1 MESTGVP
8 ELPAPTELER
18 ICRGLAAL
26 DAMLS
31 AEWEYRSYSFNQAW
45 SPDRSER
52 MASMRNGSGDDWH
65 LVFTPGGVFLK
76 AFWHEYPG
84 EDVAAIYEGLP
95 DALAAQRTEP
105 AFSMADV
112 TFGGWH
118 DGTRWTLRGNAAP
131 MLEELAI
138 LTGDPVHYQAYAS
151 DYFEAQV
158 PLDEIAHVL
167 AGRPLDDAHVA
178 QISIERT
185 LAELQDDLAE
195 IGYGQ
200 HVVGAHVVAS

>member
-1 MESTGVP
+1 MESTDVP
-8 ELPAPTELER
+8 QLPPPTALER

-26 DAMLS
+26 DAMLC
-31 AEWEYRSYSFNQAW
+31 AEWEGRLYSFNQAW
-45 SPDRSER
+45 NPDRGER
-52 MASMRNGSGDDWH
+52 MASMRSGSGDDWF
-65 LVFTPGGVFLK
+65 LVFAPGGVFLK

-95 DALAAQRTEP
+95 DSLAAQLTEP

-131 MLEELAI
+131 MLDELTM
-138 LTGDPVHYQAYAS
+138 LTGDPMRYQAYAS
-151 DYFEAQV
+151 SYFEAEL

-167 AGRPLDDAHVA
+167 AGRPLDDTHVA

-195 IGYGQ
+195 IGYGR
-200 HVVGAHVVAS
+200 HSLGIE

>member
-1 MESTGVP
+1 MESTGDLT
-8 ELPAPTELER
+8 LPAPTELER

-26 DAMLS
+26 DAMLCT
-31 AEWEYRSYSFNQAW
+31 AWEDRLYSFNQAW
-45 SPDRSER
+45 NPDRGER
-52 MASMRNGSGDDWH
+52 MASMRSGSGDDWF
-65 LVFTPGGVFLK
+65 LVFAPGGVFLK

-95 DALAAQRTEP
+95 DALAAQLTEP
-105 AFSMADV
+105 AFAMADV

-131 MLEELAI
+131 LRDELAM
-138 LTGDPVHYQAYAS
+138 LTGDPVRYQVYAS
-151 DYFEAQV
+151 SFFEAEL

-167 AGRPLDDAHVA
+167 AGRPLDDAHVG

-200 HVVGAHVVAS
+200 HTL

>member
-1 MESTGVP
+1 MESSGDP

-26 DAMLS
+26 DAMLC
-31 AEWEYRSYSFNQAW
+31 ADWEGRLYSFNQAW
-45 SPDRSER
+45 SPDLSER
-52 MASMRNGSGDDWH
+52 MASMRSGSGDDWF
-65 LVFTPGGVFLK
+65 LVFAPGGVFLK
-76 AFWHEYPG
+76 AFCHEYPG

-95 DALAAQRTEP
+95 DALAAQLTEP

-131 MLEELAI
+131 MRDELAM
-138 LTGDPVHYQAYAS
+138 LTGDPARYQAYAS
-151 DYFEAQV
+151 SYFEAEL

-200 HVVGAHVVAS
+200 HGV